1 MDEKDILQPIQE
13 EKIEEDNKEDEI
25 KEDKGEPMQ
34 TRGVVTAENANC
46 LQMSVVI
53 NGSTRT

>member
-25 KEDKGEPMQ
+25 KEEKGEPMQ
-34 TRGVVTAENANC
+34 TICIFCSNNTSC
-46 LQMSVVI
+46 FCCC
-53 NGSTRT
+53 